1 MIKWNVG
8 MKIGTGFALAL
19 ATLVAIGTVSY
30 RNTNH
35 LSETATWVE
44 HTHQVLETLA
54 SVLTSM
60 KDAETGQRGFLLTG
74 EEPYLAPYLT
84 ARETIAREV
93 VKLRS
98 LTADN
103 RDQQR
108 RLDELAPLLDTKF
121 SELEATISL
130 RKNPAQGFDAALRV
144 VRTGKGKQV
153 MDDIRK
159 VVNEMTAAEQGLLQT
174 RSDEAQA
181 RMRGTRLT
189 IIFGTLAAFVIM
201 ALVGFG
207 IARNIGR
214 PLQKISVFAERIGAG
229 DLTANVTA
237 SSRTDEI
244 GVLTNAFALMVGNL
258 QSQTTDLKQG
268 ANVLGAAAT
277 QISASTSQF
286 AASAEESAAA
296 VIETTTTV
304 EEVRQTAQAASQK
317 ARVVSDSAQK
327 AAQISET
334 SRKATK
340 DSIEGVN
347 RIRQQMELIA
357 GSMVRLSEQS
367 QAIERIVST
376 VEDLAAQSNLLA
388 VNAAIEAAKAGEQG
402 KGFAVVAQ
410 EVKSLAEQ
418 SKQATSQVRTVLTD
432 IQQATSAAVMAS
444 EQGSK
449 AVEEGVQR
457 SAEADQS
464 IETLSRTVQD
474 AARVATQI
482 EASNRQQLVGV
493 DQVASAMEDIKRTSA
508 LNVNSARELDTA
520 ANNLKDLGQKL
531 KKLTAAYR
539 L

>member
-376 VEDLAAQSNLLA
+376 VENLAAQSNLLA